1 MKLNQNYTVLKTTSQ
16 NRDSWQ
22 ANGLFFTSLKKAQ
35 NYYYGLTDKEN
46 VAIVKTTIEPLN

>member
-22 ANGLFFTSLKKAQ
+22 ANGLFFTSLKNAQ
-35 NYYYGLTDKEN
+35 NYYDGLKDKEN
-46 VAIVKTTIEPLN
+46 ICIVKTTIEPLN